1 MKTKVVAEA
10 VLVGRCSGQQGGGR
24 TVDRDRI
31 ITAIRAEVEVAFL
44 RYICS
49 VLVYEDYPN
58 LSH

>member
-31 ITAIRAEVEVAFL
+31 IAAIHAEVELAFL
-44 RYICS
+44 RYIGS
-49 VLVYEDYPN
+49 VGV
-58 LSH
+58 